1 MGLLFFFVVI
11 YLHIG
16 RGLYIGSYKFSVLW
30 VRGLVLLLVLI
41 GTAFLGYVLP
51 WGQISFWGAT
61 VITNLVSAVP
71 YLGASIVEWLWGG
84 YSVRGVTLSRFFSF
98 HFLFPFLLCALVV
111 IHLLF
116 LHTNGSRSSSSISV
130 GLDKI
135 RFGPYYIYK
144 DLLGLFVFLF
154 GFFLISII
162 FTYNLGDPEN
172 FNPANP
178 LSTPVHI
185 QPEWYFL
192 FAYAIL
198 RSIPR
203 KLGGV
208 VALLIS
214 IIVFF
219 FHSLVTGEL
228 TSLKLSYFKK
238 FFFWGFV
245 GFFFILTWIGAK
257 PVETPYEGVGQF
269 TGLLYFIYSFIF
281 IVW

>member
-1 MGLLFFFVVI
+1 
-11 YLHIG
+11 
-16 RGLYIGSYKFSVLW
+16 
-30 VRGLVLLLVLI
+30 
-41 GTAFLGYVLP
+41 
-51 WGQISFWGAT
+51 
-61 VITNLVSAVP
+61 
-71 YLGASIVEWLWGG
+71 
-84 YSVRGVTLSRFFSF
+84 
-98 HFLFPFLLCALVV
+98 
-111 IHLLF
+111 LF

-198 RSIPR
+198 RSIPS

-269 TGLLYFIYSFIF
+269 TGLFYFIYSFIF
-281 IVW
+281 ITWPLNFKVFVLKANCW